1 MDMIDRH
8 LEQFSSAES
17 LPQGNLAMWRQSWH
31 LSTLGE
37 GVMGISQV
45 MVGTATLIGWWS
57 RQSPQLCDP
66 GCQYSLVTMA
76 LGIPRIMNGPF
87 KNDHMACLEY
97 TQMSKKTDLG
107 LEIRGA
113 SQ

>member
-1 MDMIDRH
+1 MIDRH

-45 MVGTATLIGWWS
+45 MVGTATLIGW
-57 RQSPQLCDP
+57 
-66 GCQYSLVTMA
+66 
-76 LGIPRIMNGPF
+76 
-87 KNDHMACLEY
+87 
-97 TQMSKKTDLG
+97 
-107 LEIRGA
+107 
-113 SQ
+113 